1 MHRCVITL
9 LLGFIEAAQV
19 LLQRDE
25 LFLHLRLE
33 GKKDYSDS
41 EPEML
46 NIDDVSDCESTNERH
61 QEDSLHKEHNKLQ
74 LSVNTSPSGPEL
86 PRPGGTLGVPGASWM
101 CDTHSKGLQSRPD
114 RRV

>member
-46 NIDDVSDCESTNERH
+46 NIDDVPDCESN
-61 QEDSLHKEHNKLQ
+61 
-74 LSVNTSPSGPEL
+74 
-86 PRPGGTLGVPGASWM
+86 
-101 CDTHSKGLQSRPD
+101 
-114 RRV
+114 